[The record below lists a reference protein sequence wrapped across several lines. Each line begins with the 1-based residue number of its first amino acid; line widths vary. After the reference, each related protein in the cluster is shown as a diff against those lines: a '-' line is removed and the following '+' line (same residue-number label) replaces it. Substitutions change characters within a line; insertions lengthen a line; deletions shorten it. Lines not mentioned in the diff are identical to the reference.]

1 MHCFLTNVSPPKKDA
16 EGERRQ
22 HSPFYVDC
30 DTTAYLSPTLKEN
43 FTLAFNLEVK
53 SFPIMTFDQIYG
65 LLIATYFLSA
75 ANLFRVRSSLALPP
89 LLLQARSFTPSDV

>member
-1 MHCFLTNVSPPKKDA
+1 MSIAIPLLISAQREDKT
-16 EGERRQ
+16 
-22 HSPFYVDC
+22 
-30 DTTAYLSPTLKEN
+30 
-43 FTLAFNLEVK
+43 FTLAFNYFEVK